1 MPHIS
6 KRNLRLKQLEN
17 LQSELLN
24 SVERSFDNNK
34 GRQVWGEFFSRT
46 ERIMFAKRLAVIAM
60 LSKGVSAHMIA
71 EALGMSPSTT
81 ERMSIQYEK
90 GKYFYIIKEA
100 LGKKDVW
107 DIIQDILTVGGIMP
121 PRAGG
126 KRWRSFD
133 KAVRKD
139 KLKNS

>member
-34 GRQVWGEFFSRT
+34 GRQVLGEFFSRT

>member
-6 KRNLRLKQLEN
+6 KRNLRLRQIEGLQLE
-17 LQSELLN
+17 LLH
-24 SVERSFDNNK
+24 SLERSFDNGK
-34 GRQVWGEFFSRT
+34 GRQVFNEFFSRT

-60 LSKGVSAHMIA
+60 LSKGVSAHMIS

-81 ERMSIQYEK
+81 ERMSLQYEK
-90 GKYFYIIKEA
+90 GRYLYIIKEA

-107 DIIQDILTVGGIMP
+107 EIIQDILTLGGIMP
-121 PRAGG
+121 PRVGG

-133 KAVRKD
+133 KAVRKE

>member
-1 MPHIS
+1 MPHVS
-6 KRNLRLKQLEN
+6 KKHLRLKQLEN
-17 LQSELLN
+17 LQAELLN
-24 SVERSFDNNK
+24 SFERSFDKNK

-60 LSKGVSAHMIA
+60 LSKGISVHMIA
-71 EALGMSPSTT
+71 EALGMSSSTT
-81 ERMSIQYEK
+81 QRMSSQFEK
-90 GKYFYIIKEA
+90 GRYFYIIKEA

-107 DIIQDILTVGGIMP
+107 DIINDILTVGGIMP
-121 PRAGG
+121 PKVGG

-133 KAVRKD
+133 RSVRKE